1 MDRSGPF
8 EAKRPTKKP
17 HRHESEPLLAFPA
30 ARVHAPAMLKTAFVA
45 ARDRQ
50 RLSEIASVMIGFGL
64 NKAVDRLGLRHIP
77 LIPRRTPRVD
87 VTRLSQPE
95 RLRRAIEAL
104 GPTFI
109 KFGQILASRPDLLS
123 PVWTDELEKL
133 HSQVKPMSW
142 EQIGPQ
148 LEGDLGAP
156 PQEVFAEFDVE
167 PIASASIAQVY
178 RARLHSGEEV
188 VVKVL
193 RPGLRKVIEAD
204 LRLMAHGARIVE
216 SEWPEMGRYQPQEQ
230 MKHLAAGI
238 NGELDLLNEA
248 RNCEMLAEIF
258 RGNKDVVIPKIYWE
272 WCSERVLVQEF
283 IHGVSPNDPAALRAI
298 GADKKL
304 LAQKGCDAFLR
315 MALIEG
321 VFHADPHP
329 GNLLVLPN
337 NRIGFIDFGIVG
349 RLSQK
354 RRQQLLVLIGAMVKQ
369 DTDGLMA
376 TLLDWTGPTNPDMT
390 KLEQSAQTFVQAHS
404 SIPLNFGAVL
414 TDFMTMARENDLAMP
429 TDLAILFKGLV
440 TADGVMRTLDPNFD
454 LFSAAG
460 PTIRTSLRNTFSARG
475 LMRKAESLGTGLFG
489 AASELPTLIHL
500 MLVRLK
506 QGKVTVEIELKGMDK
521 LVRGIE
527 RGAARVAVGLVVAAF
542 ATQIAPRLLELGTPV
557 FVTIAFAVSV
567 LGIGWLL
574 LLSRNK

>member
-1 MDRSGPF
+1 
-8 EAKRPTKKP
+8 
-17 HRHESEPLLAFPA
+17 
-30 ARVHAPAMLKTAFVA
+30 MLKTAFVA

-50 RLSEIASVMIGFGL
+50 RLSEIASVLIGFGL
-64 NKAVDRLGLRHIP
+64 NKAVDRLGLRNIP

-133 HSQVKPMSW
+133 HSQVKPIPW
-142 EQIGPQ
+142 EMIGPQ
-148 LEGDLGAP
+148 LETDLGGP
-156 PQEVFAEFDVE
+156 PGEVFAEFDVN

-178 RARLHSGEEV
+178 RARLKTGEDV

-193 RPGLRKVIEAD
+193 RPGLKKVIEAD
-204 LRLMAHGARIVE
+204 LRLMGHGARIVE
-216 SEWPEMGRYQPQEQ
+216 TEWPEMARYQPQEQ

-248 RNCEMLAEIF
+248 RNCEMIAGIF
-258 RGNKDVVIPKIYWE
+258 EGRDDILIPKIHWE

-283 IHGVSPNDPAALRAI
+283 VHGVSPNDQAGLRAI
-298 GADKKL
+298 GADKKA

-329 GNLLVLPN
+329 GNLLILPG

-354 RRQQLLVLIGAMVKQ
+354 RRQQLLVLIGAMLKQ
-369 DTDGLMA
+369 DVDGLMA
-376 TLLDWTGPTNPDMT
+376 TLLDWTGATTPDLT
-390 KLEQSAQTFVQAHS
+390 KLEQSAQNFVQAHS
-404 SIPLNFGAVL
+404 SIPLNLGLVL

-440 TADGVMRTLDPNFD
+440 TADGVMRQLDPNFD

-460 PTIRTSLRNTFSARG
+460 PTVRASMRSVFSAKA
-475 LMRKAESLGTGLFG
+475 LLKKAEALGSGLYG

-500 MLVRLK
+500 LLVRLK
-506 QGKVTVEIELKGMDK
+506 QGRVTVEIELKGMDK

-542 ATQIAPRLLELGTPV
+542 AMQLAPRLIDLGTPV
-557 FVTIAFAVSV
+557 FVLIALAVSV
-567 LGIGWLL
+567 VGIGWLVL
-574 LLSRNK
+574 LGRNR

>member
-1 MDRSGPF
+1 
-8 EAKRPTKKP
+8 
-17 HRHESEPLLAFPA
+17 
-30 ARVHAPAMLKTAFVA
+30 MLKTAFVA

-50 RLSEIASVMIGFGL
+50 RLSEIASVLIGFGL
-64 NKAVDRLGLRHIP
+64 NKAVDRLGLRYIP
-77 LIPRRTPRVD
+77 IIPRRTPRVD

-133 HSQVKPMSW
+133 HSQVKPVPWSA
-142 EQIGPQ
+142 IGPQ
-148 LEGDLGAP
+148 LEADLGAD
-156 PQEVFAEFDVE
+156 PQAVFAEFDTN

-216 SEWPEMGRYQPQEQ
+216 SEWPEMARYQPQEQ
-230 MKHLAAGI
+230 MKHLANGI

-248 RNCEMLAEIF
+248 RNCEMIAALFQDRDDI
-258 RGNKDVVIPKIYWE
+258 VVPKIFWE

-283 IHGVSPNDPAALRAI
+283 IHGISPNDGAALRAI
-298 GADKKL
+298 GADKKM

-329 GNLLVLPN
+329 GNLLVMSGG
-337 NRIGFIDFGIVG
+337 RIGFIDFGIVG
-349 RLSQK
+349 RLSHK
-354 RRQQLLVLIGAMVKQ
+354 RRQQLLVLIGAMIKQ
-369 DTDGLMA
+369 DVDGLMA
-376 TLLDWTGPTNPDMT
+376 TLLDWTGPTSPDLT
-390 KLEQSAQTFVQAHS
+390 KLEQSAQNFVQTHS
-404 SIPLNFGAVL
+404 ATPLNLGQVL
-414 TDFMTMARENDLAMP
+414 TDFMSMARENDLAMP

-440 TADGVMRTLDPNFD
+440 TADGVMRSLDPNFD

-460 PTIRTSLRNTFSARG
+460 PTVQLTLRKAFSPRA
-475 LMRKAESLGTGLFG
+475 LMRKAEALGTGLYG

-506 QGKVTVEIELKGMDK
+506 QGRVTVEIELKGMDK

-542 ATQIAPRLLELGTPV
+542 ATQLAPRLLELGTPV
-557 FVTIAFAVSV
+557 FFIIGMAVAV
-567 LGIGWLL
+567 LGVGWLIL
-574 LLSRNK
+574 LGRNR